1 MAPQR
6 RIRVAIVGGGI
17 CESSCRARSAPAGDR
32 LTTRML
38 ALPDFSAEAGIAQA
52 VRLQE
57 ALGDKK
63 AEVTIYERSNE
74 AGGVWRDSRWAGAA

>member
-1 MAPQR
+1 
-6 RIRVAIVGGGI
+6 
-17 CESSCRARSAPAGDR
+17 
-32 LTTRML
+32 ML